1 MNILEEFYLLH
12 TKNFE
17 YALWNIR
24 KYGYKSKKI
33 TKKNG
38 TVRELSIPPSFV
50 KTMQKKVNE
59 LLQAQ
64 YMAPKPVHGFIKAD
78 ENNRK
83 SIVSNA
89 NMHTKKYIVINL
101 DIKDFFDSINF
112 GRVRGLFLSKPF
124 EIDEKIA
131 TRLAQL
137 VSHDNKLPQ
146 GAPTSPILSN
156 FICKQMDHNLIKI
169 AKKFSL
175 TYSRYADDITFS
187 SHKKNL
193 DLKQIIED
201 VTKTVLNNGF
211 TINTEKTRFQ
221 MAHHTQIVTGLKVN
235 QKVNIN
241 SKYKKQI
248 RSMLYSWHTKGLEKA
263 TELHFENYNKQPK
276 KYLPEKE
283 KSFKNILIGK
293 INFLGLVSG
302 LDNPLYQRYRH
313 TYFLLSDKFILS
325 RKLNE
330 YEELD
335 INDIKRQKAL
345 SVFIQIYNSTLI
357 FTEGETDIVYIK
369 TALQFFQKKGKF
381 LDLNLRFCNLRGWV
395 NVKNIH
401 QVFYETSNKSI
412 DLNLINRRKCISPF
426 IRENF
431 KFCCILDAD
440 DKGIRG
446 YFKNQKHKN
455 YHLID
460 EINQGYIEKLIDKD
474 IVIDIIKKSGYSID
488 LSKAEK
494 KTKDKLIEHLDKN
507 KDKDEIFSIENFI
520 VYKLLLI
527 KKTELAIIIS
537 KEEIDFSNF
546 EEIFEFLEK
555 LELDNDYA
563 DELCCNSLY

>member
-38 TVRELSIPPSFV
+38 TVRELNIPPSFV
-50 KTMQKKVNE
+50 KTMQKKVNK
-59 LLQAQ
+59 LLQAL
-64 YMAPKPVHGFIKAD
+64 YIAPKPVHGFIKAD
-78 ENNRK
+78 ENNKK

-137 VSHDNKLPQ
+137 VSYENKLPQ

-156 FICKQMDHNLIKI
+156 FICKRMDYSLIKI

-193 DLKQIIED
+193 NLKQIIEE
-201 VTKTVLNNGF
+201 VTKVVLDNGF
-211 TINTEKTRFQ
+211 TINTKKTRFQ

-248 RSMLYSWHTKGLEKA
+248 RSMLYSWYTKGLEKA
-263 TELHFENYNKQPK
+263 TELHFEKYNKQPK
-276 KYLPEKE
+276 KYLLEKE

-313 TYFLLSDKFILS
+313 TYFLLLDKFILS

-357 FTEGETDIVYIK
+357 FTEGETDIIYIK
-369 TALQFFQKKGKF
+369 TALQFFQEKGQF

-431 KFCCILDAD
+431 KFCCILDND

-460 EINQGYIEKLIDKD
+460 EVNQGYIEKFIEKN
-474 IVIDIIKKSGYSID
+474 IVINIIKKSGYSID
-488 LSKAEK
+488 PSKAEK
-494 KTKDKLIEHLDKN
+494 KTKEKLIEHLDKN

-546 EEIFEFLEK
+546 KEIFEFLEK
-555 LELDNDYA
+555 VEPDNNYA

>member
-24 KYGYKSKKI
+24 KHGYKSKKI

-38 TVRELSIPPSFV
+38 TARELNIPPSFV
-50 KTMQKKVNE
+50 KTMQKKVNA
-59 LLQAQ
+59 LLQAL
-64 YMAPKPVHGFIKAD
+64 YISPKPVHGFIKAD
-78 ENNRK
+78 ENNKK

-137 VSHDNKLPQ
+137 VSYENKLPQ

-156 FICKQMDHNLIKI
+156 FICKQMDHSLIKI

-187 SHKKNL
+187 SYKKNL
-193 DLKQIIED
+193 NLKQIIEE
-201 VTKTVLNNGF
+201 VTKVVLDNGF
-211 TINTEKTRFQ
+211 TINTKKTRFQ

-263 TELHFENYNKQPK
+263 TELHFERYNKQPK

-325 RKLNE
+325 RKFNE

-345 SVFIQIYNSTLI
+345 SIFIQIYNSTLI
-357 FTEGETDIVYIK
+357 FTEGETDIIYIK
-369 TALQFFQKKGKF
+369 TALQFFQKKGQF

-460 EINQGYIEKLIDKD
+460 EANQGYIEKFIEKN

-488 LSKAEK
+488 PSKAEK
-494 KTKDKLIEHLDKN
+494 KTKEKLIEHLNKN

-546 EEIFEFLEK
+546 KEIFEFLEK
-555 LELDNDYA
+555 LEPDNNYA

>member
-1 MNILEEFYLLH
+1 
-12 TKNFE
+12 
-17 YALWNIR
+17 
-24 KYGYKSKKI
+24 
-33 TKKNG
+33 
-38 TVRELSIPPSFV
+38 
-50 KTMQKKVNE
+50 
-59 LLQAQ
+59 
-64 YMAPKPVHGFIKAD
+64 
-78 ENNRK
+78 
-83 SIVSNA
+83 
-89 NMHTKKYIVINL
+89 
-101 DIKDFFDSINF
+101 
-112 GRVRGLFLSKPF
+112 
-124 EIDEKIA
+124 
-131 TRLAQL
+131 
-137 VSHDNKLPQ
+137 
-146 GAPTSPILSN
+146 
-156 FICKQMDHNLIKI
+156 
-169 AKKFSL
+169 
-175 TYSRYADDITFS
+175 
-187 SHKKNL
+187 
-193 DLKQIIED
+193 
-201 VTKTVLNNGF
+201 
-211 TINTEKTRFQ
+211 

-263 TELHFENYNKQPK
+263 TELHFEKYNKQPK

-313 TYFLLSDKFILS
+313 TYFLLADKFILS

-345 SVFIQIYNSTLI
+345 SVFIQIYNFTLI
-357 FTEGETDIVYIK
+357 FTEGETDIIYIK

-460 EINQGYIEKLIDKD
+460 EVNQGYIEKFIEKN

-488 LSKAEK
+488 PSKAEK
-494 KTKDKLIEHLDKN
+494 KTKEKLIEHLDKN
-507 KDKDEIFSIENFI
+507 KDKNEIFSIENFI

-537 KEEIDFSNF
+537 KEEIDLSNF
-546 EEIFEFLEK
+546 EEIFVFLEK
-555 LELDNDYA
+555 LEPDNNYA

>member
-1 MNILEEFYLLH
+1 MNKLEEFYLLH

-24 KYGYKSKKI
+24 QYGYKSKKI

-38 TVRELSIPPSFV
+38 TTRELNIPPSFV
-50 KTMQKKVNE
+50 KTMQKKINE
-59 LLQAQ
+59 LLQEQ
-64 YMAPKPVHGFIKAD
+64 YIAPKPVHGFIKAD
-78 ENNRK
+78 ENNKK
-83 SIVSNA
+83 SIISNA
-89 NMHTKKYIVINL
+89 NMHIKKYIVINL

-137 VSHDNKLPQ
+137 VSYENKLPQ

-156 FICKQMDHNLIKI
+156 FICKQMDHSLIKI

-193 DLKQIIED
+193 ILEQIIEE
-201 VTKTVLNNGF
+201 VTKVVLNNGF
-211 TINTEKTRFQ
+211 TINTKKTRFQ
-221 MAHHTQIVTGLKVN
+221 MAYHTQIVTGLKVN

-248 RSMLYSWHTKGLEKA
+248 RSMLYSWYIKGLEKA
-263 TELHFENYNKQPK
+263 TELHFEKYNKQPK
-276 KYLPEKE
+276 KYLYEKE

-293 INFLGLVSG
+293 INFLGLVCG
-302 LDNPLYQRYRH
+302 LDNPLYQRYKH

-345 SVFIQIYNSTLI
+345 SLFIQIYDSTLI
-357 FTEGETDIVYIK
+357 FTEGETDIIYIK
-369 TALQFFQKKGKF
+369 TALQFFHKKGQF

-395 NVKNIH
+395 NVKNMH

-426 IRENF
+426 IRDNF
-431 KFCCILDAD
+431 KFCFILDAD

-455 YHLID
+455 YYLID
-460 EINQGYIEKLIDKD
+460 EVNQGYIEKFIEKS
-474 IVIDIIKKSGYSID
+474 IVIDIIKKSGYSINP
-488 LSKAEK
+488 SKAEK
-494 KTKDKLIEHLDKN
+494 KTKEKLLEHLKNN

-527 KKTELAIIIS
+527 KKTELATIIS

-546 EEIFEFLEK
+546 KEIFKFLEK
-555 LELDNDYA
+555 LEPDNNYA
-563 DELCCNSLY
+563 NELCCNSLY